1 MSYRHLSGHTS
12 SQTAMISPLIQS
24 VRGNESER
32 LMQIRLSGSNI
43 CLGKCEM
50 TAKIHF
56 HAHDLHVFSGCG
68 SEQCQQLLGVW
79 YPINLGITCSVL
91 SSRINKR
98 KGAEVSFL
106 VCVLVWF
113 GRRQQKIGD
122 SSKVAGGTRGA
133 NNVWLYTLTLLLFHS
148 VIQYALA
155 MIPHLLQEDPFKFGL
170 IWHKSQWGRQRRAE
184 KGKNAF
190 SSLGTWDD

>member
-1 MSYRHLSGHTS
+1 MSYRQLSGHTS
-12 SQTAMISPLIQS
+12 SRTAMISPLIQS
-24 VRGNESER
+24 RRGNESER

-43 CLGKCEM
+43 RLGKCEM

-68 SEQCQQLLGVW
+68 YAQCQQLLGVW

-113 GRRQQKIGD
+113 SRRQQKIGD
-122 SSKVAGGTRGA
+122 SRKVAGGTMGA

-148 VIQYALA
+148 VKQYALA
-155 MIPHLLQEDPFKFGL
+155 KVLHLLQEDLFKFDL
-170 IWHKSQWGRQRRAE
+170 IWHQNQWGRQRRA
-184 KGKNAF
+184 GKRQKRF
-190 SSLGTWDD
+190 F

>member
-1 MSYRHLSGHTS
+1 MSYRHLSGHIS

-24 VRGNESER
+24 VRGNQSQR

-43 CLGKCEM
+43 RLAKCEM

-68 SEQCQQLLGVW
+68 YEQCQQMLRVW
-79 YPINLGITCSVL
+79 YPINLAITCSVL

-106 VCVLVWF
+106 VCMLVWF
-113 GRRQQKIGD
+113 SRRQQKIGG
-122 SSKVAGGTRGA
+122 SRKVAGRTTGA

-148 VIQYALA
+148 VIQPALA
-155 MIPHLLQEDPFKFGL
+155 MILHLLQEDPFKFDL
-170 IWHKSQWGRQRRAE
+170 IWHKNQWG
-184 KGKNAF
+184 KKAF
-190 SSLGTWDD
+190 SSLVIPKRSVQIS